1 MMTVSSSFSSP
12 FYACATMRWALRPGQ
27 MSAAAYPSFF
37 VVCPELDQ
45 TGRRFSEKED
55 TETSKVHWYTSV
67 PAPTGSLYRQ
77 EFAGSTE
84 ITLF

>member
-12 FYACATMRWALRPGQ
+12 FYACATMRWAWRPGQ

-45 TGRRFSEKED
+45 ED

>member
-12 FYACATMRWALRPGQ
+12 FYACATMRWAWRPGQ
-27 MSAAAYPSFF
+27 LSAAAFPLSSLCVQNWQKILRYRNEQGNWYPSA
-37 VVCPELDQ
+37 
-45 TGRRFSEKED
+45 
-55 TETSKVHWYTSV
+55 

-84 ITLF
+84 IALF

>member
-12 FYACATMRWALRPGQ
+12 FYACATMRWAWRPGQ

-45 TGRRFSEKED
+45 ED
-55 TETSKVHWYTSV
+55 ITETSKVHWYTSV